1 MTGAFAYAMG
11 ALAQKASGSGS
22 GGGAGGEAAN
32 DEFAEGMEFVK
43 KQGVER
49 SANEDF
55 KAETVAQSLDDVPES
70 IRNYEPGDAYGNF
83 VDDKGHHLW
92 NQRLP
97 GGYHLTVD
105 EVNGPVNLH
114 YDAHDPLQGPI
125 VNFKHWYHEV
135 QPINDGKIIVPE
147 TPSNIHRDWGR

>member
-1 MTGAFAYAMG
+1 M
-11 ALAQKASGSGS
+11 
-22 GGGAGGEAAN
+22 
-32 DEFAEGMEFVK
+32 
-43 KQGVER
+43 
-49 SANEDF
+49 
-55 KAETVAQSLDDVPES
+55 DDVPES
-70 IRNYEPGDAYGNF
+70 IRNYEPSDAYGGF

-125 VNFKHWYHEV
+125 ESFKHWYHEV
-135 QPINDGKIIVPE
+135 KPINDGNIIVPE
-147 TPSNIHRDWGR
+147 TPSNIHRDWER

>member
-1 MTGAFAYAMG
+1 MEPYPKLEKVQTLFEIMSI
-11 ALAQKASGSGS
+11 ASPF
-22 GGGAGGEAAN
+22 
-32 DEFAEGMEFVK
+32 D
-43 KQGVER
+43 
-49 SANEDF
+49 
-55 KAETVAQSLDDVPES
+55 AQSLDDVPES

-114 YDAHDPLQGPI
+114 FDAHDPLQGSI
-125 VNFKHWYHEV
+125 ENFKHWYHEV
-135 QPINDGKIIVPE
+135 KPINVKNE
-147 TPSNIHRDWGR
+147 TSKFAHNHYWFWLKTCLF